1 MMYNIIIF
9 VKECIPISNSRV
21 QCKTTNTFAPTY
33 ILSKIEKAYFL
44 VGPIIVVSPHS
55 SSKLGSIG
63 FCTMWPYELDFWHG
77 HNVKASLRY

>member
-1 MMYNIIIF
+1 MFKNVFQYQKAEF
-9 VKECIPISNSRV
+9 SAKP
-21 QCKTTNTFAPTY
+21 TNTFAPTY